1 MARTFSGRAYGA
13 RPTRWPCSVSRS
25 SQSTGRLPGSP
36 TTCPRSAKIGLLT
49 LLVVDAYT
57 ELAEVV
63 GRAEAAEPR
72 GDHLARWRA
81 LAHAVRDWALAEPSR
96 YALLFGTPV
105 PGYAAPAEQTTAPG
119 TAIIVLLMRLVADAE
134 AAGSVAAQG
143 DRPPPDALRADV
155 ERVRADFGVPVSDAM
170 LVAAVLAWVGLFGAV
185 SFEVF
190 GQYGPATFT
199 EPVQVFDALVDLL
212 AHPLGLG
219 GPAEPV
225 NPGPPRGRA
234 PTRRRR

>member
-1 MARTFSGRAYGA
+1 MVARDLGV
-13 RPTRWPCSVSRS
+13 VS
-25 SQSTGRLPGSP
+25 
-36 TTCPRSAKIGLLT
+36 SAVYRYVPSRDDLLT

-199 EPVQVFDALVDLL
+199 EPVQVFDALGDLL